1 LSAELVI
8 TGPEG
13 AKVIPLATGSTW
25 KIGRSPGCAVVLTH
39 ESVSRQHAMVQRT
52 EAGEYY
58 LIDLGSRNGTFR
70 NDSRVSTPAT
80 LIDGDTITIGAQEM
94 KFKCTSIDP
103 ETFEAEMTAGG
114 ATQGLYLRRLVTVLV
129 IDIRGYTMLAQQI
142 PQEVLCRLIGTWINS
157 AGRVM
162 EGYGAWSLKY
172 IGDAVM
178 AVWVHDDPSGSRNL
192 ITRILRALA
201 DFLDTI
207 AGLQTQ
213 FDLERPLRVG
223 AGISTG
229 TAAVGNT
236 GTRDYPDYT
245 AIGNAVNAAFRI
257 ESCTRQI
264 DFDLAVEPSTL
275 ERLESTDVR
284 RLFTER
290 VVQLKGY
297 EEPHTVWATSFGS
310 LREVLA
316 ILDAN
321 SPDPAATLPTPKSR
335 YDAPNP

>member
-1 LSAELVI
+1 
-8 TGPEG
+8 
-13 AKVIPLATGSTW
+13 
-25 KIGRSPGCAVVLTH
+25 
-39 ESVSRQHAMVQRT
+39 MVQRT
-52 EAGEYY
+52 ESGEYY

-80 LIDGDTITIGAQEM
+80 LTDGDTILIGGQEIR
-94 KFKCTSIDP
+94 FKCSAISP
-103 ETFEAEMTAGG
+103 ETFEGEMTAGG
-114 ATQGLYLRRLVTVLV
+114 ATAGLYLRRLVTVLV
-129 IDIRGYTMLAQQI
+129 VDIRGYTMLAQQI

-162 EGYGAWSLKY
+162 ESYGAWSLKY

-178 AVWVHDDPSGSRNL
+178 AVWVHDDPKSSRLL
-192 ITRILRALA
+192 ICRILRALA
-201 DFLDTI
+201 DFLDAI

-213 FDLERPLRVG
+213 FQLEKPLRVG

-264 DFDLAVEPSTL
+264 EFDLAMEPSTL
-275 ERLESTDVR
+275 DRLASEDVR
-284 RLFTER
+284 RLFQER
-290 VVQLKGY
+290 VVHLKGY
-297 EEPHTVWATSFGS
+297 EEPHTVWATEFAN

-316 ILDAN
+316 MLDEG
-321 SPDPAATLPTPKSR
+321 SPDVTPTLRLTKERPAGI
-335 YDAPNP
+335 